1 MMKPGVNRKPLMTIA
16 IGLVLVLPLYAQDPR
31 QLYEAAELAFQKG
44 NYESALASLRQ
55 LESALGKKTPRAQ
68 ALKTKVLDSHGKI
81 LDAKLAIEEFLR
93 MANSSTRSSEG
104 FPDINPLKSKIDR
117 ALSDLERRWPVEIQN
132 RRMEEAERLIREQE
146 MGQERKLQAKRA
158 AAAQFEVREWQ
169 GATQENMAD
178 GYKSFAERYPNSS
191 HIREARS
198 RAETAS
204 FREAE
209 EEGTAEAYRQFL
221 EEYPKSL
228 FALKAQDRYEEL
240 LFAAVEQEKTPEAVA
255 RYLAAFP
262 RGRHAAT
269 LRQRLTLLQ
278 EDDVYNAALQESRGP
293 VFRYYAF
300 KRYLRT
306 YPRGKYVDAASRET
320 GIGSVEPP
328 PALSEP
334 KWLDHYERGLQAMS
348 AERYEEAVARFLRAI
363 GERERDM
370 QTVMLPDGRRIDYFP
385 HRELGIALSYLGIND
400 FAREELDISIS
411 YIWTLRAQEALARL
425 GK

>member
-1 MMKPGVNRKPLMTIA
+1 MMKPGAHMKSLMMSVVGFALT
-16 IGLVLVLPLYAQDPR
+16 LSLHAQDPR
-31 QLYEAAELAFQKG
+31 RLYESAELAFQKG

-55 LESALGKKTPRAQ
+55 LESVLGKKTPRAQ
-68 ALKTKVLDSHGKI
+68 ALKTKVLDSHGNI

-93 MANSSTRSSEG
+93 MANTSTRSSEG
-104 FPDINPLKSKIDR
+104 FPDIGPLKTKIDR
-117 ALSDLERRWPVEIQN
+117 ALSDLERRWPMEIQN
-132 RRMEEAERLIREQE
+132 RRMEEAERLIREQDRE
-146 MGQERKLQAKRA
+146 RERKLQAKRA

-169 GATQENMAD
+169 GVTQENMAD
-178 GYKSFAERYPNSS
+178 GYRSFAERYPNSS

-209 EEGTAEAYRQFL
+209 EENTAESYRLFL
-221 EEYPKSL
+221 KEYPKSL

-240 LFAAVEQEKTPEAVA
+240 LFAEVEQEKSPEAVA

-262 RGRHAAT
+262 RGRHAAP
-269 LRQRLTLLQ
+269 LRQRLLLLQ
-278 EDDVYNAALQESRGP
+278 EDDIYTTAVQESRGP

-306 YPRGKYVDAASRET
+306 YPRGKYVDAATRET
-320 GIGSVEPP
+320 APGSIEPP
-328 PALSEP
+328 PALGEP
-334 KWLDHYERGLQAMS
+334 KWLDHYERGLQAMN

-370 QTVMLPDGRRIDYFP
+370 QTLMLPDGRRIDYFP
-385 HRELGIALSYLGIND
+385 HRELGIALSHLGIND

-411 YIWTLRAQEALARL
+411 YIWTLQAQEALGRL